1 MKQFEYKVIAIPTR
15 LPITNKQYDEI
26 ALDFQQQFNAL
37 GLEGWELVDR
47 ADGFFFFK
55 REIEQEVKS

>member
-55 REIEQEVKS
+55 REIETGAK

>member
-15 LPITNKQYDEI
+15 LPITNKQYDEV

-47 ADGFFFFK
+47 ADCFFFFK
-55 REIEQEVKS
+55 REIETEAK

>member
-1 MKQFEYKVIAIPTR
+1 MKQFEYKVISIPTR
-15 LPITNKQYDEI
+15 LPITNKQYDEV

-55 REIEQEVKS
+55 REIDQEVK

>member
-47 ADGFFFFK
+47 ADGFFFFM
-55 REIEQEVKS
+55 REIETQAK

>member
-15 LPITNKQYDEI
+15 IPITNKQYDEI

-37 GLEGWELVDR
+37 GLEGWELVNR

-55 REIEQEVKS
+55 REIESGAK

>member
-15 LPITNKQYDEI
+15 IPITNKQYDEI

-37 GLEGWELVDR
+37 GLEGWELVNR

-55 REIEQEVKS
+55 REIEQEAK

>member
-55 REIEQEVKS
+55 REIEQEVK

>member
-37 GLEGWELVDR
+37 GLEGWELVNR
-47 ADGFFFFK
+47 VDGFFFFK
-55 REIEQEVKS
+55 REIETEAK

>member
-15 LPITNKQYDEI
+15 LPITNKQYDEV

-37 GLEGWELVDR
+37 GLEGWELVNR
-47 ADGFFFFK
+47 VDGFFFFK
-55 REIEQEVKS
+55 REIETEAK

>member
-15 LPITNKQYDEI
+15 LPITNKQYDEV

-55 REIEQEVKS
+55 REIEAEAK

>member
-37 GLEGWELVDR
+37 GLEGWELADR

-55 REIEQEVKS
+55 REIEQEVK

>member
-47 ADGFFFFK
+47 ADGFSFFK
-55 REIEQEVKS
+55 REIETEAK

>member
-15 LPITNKQYDEI
+15 IPITNKQYDEI

-55 REIEQEVKS
+55 REIDQEVK

>member
-15 LPITNKQYDEI
+15 IPITNKQYDEI
-26 ALDFQQQFNAL
+26 AMDFQQQFNAL
-37 GLEGWELVDR
+37 GLEGWELVNR

-55 REIEQEVKS
+55 REIESGAK

>member
-15 LPITNKQYDEI
+15 IPITNKQYDEI
-26 ALDFQQQFNAL
+26 AMDYQQQFNAL
-37 GLEGWELVDR
+37 GLEGWELVNR

-55 REIEQEVKS
+55 REIESGAK

>member
-1 MKQFEYKVIAIPTR
+1 MKQFEYKVIAIPTH

-55 REIEQEVKS
+55 REIDQEVK

>member
-15 LPITNKQYDEI
+15 IPITNKQYDEI
-26 ALDFQQQFNAL
+26 AMDYQQQFNAL

-55 REIEQEVKS
+55 REIDQEVK

>member
-37 GLEGWELVDR
+37 GLEGWELVNR

-55 REIEQEVKS
+55 RKIEAEAK

>member
-15 LPITNKQYDEI
+15 IPITNKQYNEI
-26 ALDFQQQFNAL
+26 AMDYQQQFNAL
-37 GLEGWELVDR
+37 GLEGWELVNR

-55 REIEQEVKS
+55 REIESEAK

>member
-15 LPITNKQYDEI
+15 LPITNKQYDEV

-55 REIEQEVKS
+55 REI

>member
-55 REIEQEVKS
+55 REI

>member
-55 REIEQEVKS
+55 REIEQEAK

>member
-1 MKQFEYKVIAIPTR
+1 MKQFEYKVISIPTR
-15 LPITNKQYDEI
+15 LPITNKQYDEV

-47 ADGFFFFK
+47 ADGFFFCK
-55 REIEQEVKS
+55 REIETEAK

>member
-15 LPITNKQYDEI
+15 LPITNKQYDEV

-55 REIEQEVKS
+55 REIEPEVK

>member
-15 LPITNKQYDEI
+15 LPITNKQYDEV

-37 GLEGWELVDR
+37 GLEGWEMVDR

>member
-26 ALDFQQQFNAL
+26 AVDFQQQFNAL

-55 REIEQEVKS
+55 REIEQEVK

>member
-15 LPITNKQYDEI
+15 IPITNKQYDEI
-26 ALDFQQQFNAL
+26 AMDFQQQFNAL

-55 REIEQEVKS
+55 REIEQEVK

>member
-47 ADGFFFFK
+47 ADGFFFFT
-55 REIEQEVKS
+55 REIDQEVK

>member
-1 MKQFEYKVIAIPTR
+1 MKQFEYKVLAIPTR
-15 LPITNKQYDEI
+15 LPITNKQYDEV

-55 REIEQEVKS
+55 REIEQEVK

>member
-37 GLEGWELVDR
+37 GLEGWELVNR

-55 REIEQEVKS
+55 REIEQEVK

>member
-15 LPITNKQYDEI
+15 LPITNKQYDEV

-55 REIEQEVKS
+55 CEIDQEVK

>member
-55 REIEQEVKS
+55 REIEPEAK

>member
-37 GLEGWELVDR
+37 GLEGCELVDR

-55 REIEQEVKS
+55 REIDQEVK

>member
-37 GLEGWELVDR
+37 GLEGRELVDR
-47 ADGFFFFK
+47 TDGFFFFK
-55 REIEQEVKS
+55 REIDQEVK

>member
-47 ADGFFFFK
+47 TDGFFFFK
-55 REIEQEVKS
+55 REIDQEVK